1 MRTPPLLK
9 DAGVFFSAPNV
20 DKAIDGLRVLWL
32 KASIEVIDKEQQM
45 VSMKSAGVPQSRGF
59 TLYAVAA
66 SSREYLSLE
75 RETELATR
83 AAQGDIKAEHALV
96 EAHLRQVIKL
106 AAKYRNYGHSLE
118 ALTSAGNVGLV
129 RAAKK
134 FELEKGFRFA
144 TYAKWWIDAEL
155 MEFVQ
160 RESSTVK
167 VPNTKEA
174 KSAFF
179 KAPKLRRELEA
190 QGADEDTILDIMSV
204 RFGIGKPEMAAI
216 LAARAPTTSLDAP
229 ISSIDDG
236 SATVG
241 DLIVHDGPS
250 PEEILIEAD
259 EQNDNVRRLNDIL
272 AKMNDRESDI
282 LRCRRLV
289 DDPMTLEAL
298 AERYSVSKER
308 VRQIEVKAMDKVKQA
323 LLAA

>member
-1 MRTPPLLK
+1 
-9 DAGVFFSAPNV
+9 
-20 DKAIDGLRVLWL
+20 L
-32 KASIEVIDKEQQM
+32 KASIEVIDKEQHM
-45 VSMKSAGVPQSRGF
+45 VSMKSARVPQSRGF
-59 TLYAVAA
+59 SLYAAA
-66 SSREYLSLE
+66 VSTKEYLSLE
-75 RETELATR
+75 RETELAKR
-83 AAQGDIKAEHALV
+83 AAQGDIRAEHSLV
-96 EAHLRQVIKL
+96 DAHLRQVIKL
-106 AAKYRNYGHSLE
+106 ASNFQNYGHSLE
-118 ALTSAGNVGLV
+118 TLTSVGNVGLV

-134 FELEKGFRFA
+134 FDLAKGFRFA

-190 QGADEDTILDIMSV
+190 KGVDEDTILEIMAV
-204 RFGIGKPEMAAI
+204 RFGIAKPEMAAI
-216 LAARAPTTSLDAP
+216 FAARSPITSLSAP
-229 ISSIDDG
+229 ISSIEDG

-241 DLIVHDGPS
+241 DLIAHDGPS
-250 PEEILIEAD
+250 AEDILIEAD
-259 EQNDNVRRLNDIL
+259 EQDNNVRRLNDIL

-282 LRCRRLV
+282 LRSRRLL

-308 VRQIEVKAMDKVKQA
+308 VRQIEVKAMDKVRLA